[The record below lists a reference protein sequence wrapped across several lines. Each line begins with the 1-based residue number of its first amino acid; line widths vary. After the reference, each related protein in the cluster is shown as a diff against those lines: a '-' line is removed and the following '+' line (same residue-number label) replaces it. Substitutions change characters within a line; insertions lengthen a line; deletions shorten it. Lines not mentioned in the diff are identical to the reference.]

1 MLLTEDFYT
10 SCWKRTAAKIESRI
24 QELRLYNEKELPE
37 IETARV
43 RGGIR
48 ELKNILA
55 LAENASA
62 SHADAPD
69 EISDVQDVTGQWPL

>member
-10 SCWKRTAAKIESRI
+10 SCWKRTAAMVESRI
-24 QELRLYNEKELPE
+24 EELRLSNDKPLTE

-43 RGGIR
+43 RGGIH
-48 ELKNILA
+48 ELKKILA
-55 LAENASA
+55 LAEDASA